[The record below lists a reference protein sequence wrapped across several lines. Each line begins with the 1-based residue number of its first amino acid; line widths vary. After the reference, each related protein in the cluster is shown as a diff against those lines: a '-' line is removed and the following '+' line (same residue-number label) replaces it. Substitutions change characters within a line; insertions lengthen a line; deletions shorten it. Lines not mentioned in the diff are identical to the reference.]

1 MTARHILTMLILP
14 LFAITAS
21 AKPYT
26 PRTLL
31 EAAARGDTLEQCALE
46 GVTAYVSTLRPGYIL
61 LTPQANPNTRGIE
74 VKMPESAPQIEL
86 GDILHIEGKTV
97 SENHRIIFEAR
108 LVEKIRNISLPK
120 PNGAKQADFRKGLLV
135 DRVITL
141 HGSVSNITTEYGEDG
156 GAVTHMGLLM
166 DKYTAY
172 IHIPGALNA
181 DKYIGE
187 PVRIKGL
194 ARSKYGVNGMF
205 LASDLES
212 AGEDDIKMMR
222 NEAVAQVIYG
232 VVLTAAI
239 AILVLAV
246 IFFLIYRRSRIK
258 AREYELVAAERRRMA
273 ADLHD
278 TIEQH
283 LAGANLLAAG
293 VLALDDVPPDV
304 VEAMKTL
311 SGLLANAKTEVRSAV
326 MNLRME
332 GSEDRSL
339 ESEIESILRDVAKT
353 GVKTRRL
360 LRGLPENLSVGAKQD
375 LVMIAREAV
384 TNAIKHGKAKT
395 IVATADPREEG
406 GFMLTISND
415 GEPFDVTQS
424 LGPESGHYGLAGMK
438 QRALRNHFEIE
449 LRTEGRWTQT
459 RIEVKI

>member
-1 MTARHILTMLILP
+1 MTARIILTMLILP
-14 LFAITAS
+14 LFALTAS
-21 AKPYT
+21 AKSYT
-26 PRTLL
+26 PKTLL
-31 EAAARGDTLEQCALE
+31 EAAARGDTLEQCILE
-46 GVTAYVSTLRPGYIL
+46 GVTTYVSTLRLGYVL

-74 VKMPESAPQIEL
+74 VKLPEDAPQIEL
-86 GDILHIEGKTV
+86 GDLLHIEGRPA
-97 SENHRIIFEAR
+97 SENERIIFEAR
-108 LVEKIRNISLPK
+108 HVEKIRNVPLPK
-120 PNGAKQADFRKGLLV
+120 TSGAKQADFRKGLLV
-135 DRVITL
+135 DRVVSI
-141 HGSVSNITTEYGEDG
+141 HGSVSNMTTEYGEDG
-156 GAVTHMGLLM
+156 GAVTHIGILM

-172 IHIPGALNA
+172 VNAPGTLNA
-181 DKYIGE
+181 DKYLGE

-194 ARSKYGVNGMF
+194 ARSKYGVNGVF
-205 LASDLES
+205 LASDLET

-222 NEAVAQVIYG
+222 DEIVAHLIYG
-232 VVLTAAI
+232 VALTAAI
-239 AILVLAV
+239 AILILAI

-311 SGLLANAKTEVRSAV
+311 SGLLANAKAEVRSAV

-339 ESEIESILRDVAKT
+339 ELEIGSILSDVTKT

-360 LRGLPENLSVGAKQD
+360 LRGLPENLPAGAKQD

-384 TNAIKHGKAKT
+384 TNAIKHGKART

-406 GFMLTISND
+406 GFTLTISND
-415 GEPFDVTQS
+415 GEPFDITQS

-449 LRTEGRWTQT
+449 WRTEGRWTQT
-459 RIEVKI
+459 RIEVRL